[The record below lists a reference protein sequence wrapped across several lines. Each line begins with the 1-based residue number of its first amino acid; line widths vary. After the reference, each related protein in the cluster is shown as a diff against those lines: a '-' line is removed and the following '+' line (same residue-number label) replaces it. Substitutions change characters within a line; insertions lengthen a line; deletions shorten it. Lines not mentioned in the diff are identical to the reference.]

1 MKKLLPILCAVAMTQ
16 TAAISSVAPDPRNLT
31 VQEDPGTGL
40 YGYLNIFLRFICRKR
55 REIYGEG

>member
-16 TAAISSVAPDPRNLT
+16 TAAISSVAPNPRNLT

-40 YGYLNIFLRFICRKR
+40 YGYLNEYGVWELPHIFKIHMP
-55 REIYGEG
+55 